1 MVCNVRRH
9 VACPDFLTST
19 KEPKVVHKKT
29 HSKLKLAE
37 QSNSDVT
44 YQQKSL
50 EERGRWVSMP
60 SVAHPSTPTED
71 NVELPSPSRSR
82 LVRIHERRF
91 HRHFPSISSED
102 RLINYYHCALV
113 SDILLQGYLYLS
125 QNYFAFYSNI
135 FGYKTK
141 FLIPV
146 GNVIRVTKERT
157 AKIIPNAIGITTH
170 EEKFVFGSL
179 LSRDASYRLIHQ
191 IWKNASYG
199 ELCQQEE
206 SESGNTSP
214 LLSKGIE
221 GEDSVSDTSDQ
232 VTTDDVSSLPS
243 KTTEGNISNSPSSR
257 QFRRL
262 SSTTKYIPLKMS
274 RKIDTISSKC
284 QPSKNVVLGITRDCF
299 DKIEETV
306 INIYKLPRTSLLL
319 FVSTVLLVLLF
330 FSATFLMYR
339 IAMVHRRVANAE
351 RTYFSSE
358 DKLLYYRE
366 KRKGQSKIINEE
378 VTELTTNLRNRINQ
392 LILVRKSLA
401 ELMDVTIHEQS
412 PCSSPSGKFAERG
425 QWMVVGT

>member
-1 MVCNVRRH
+1 MLQYRDEHAVPGYPFPYTPTTTVGEISLW
-9 VACPDFLTST
+9 PS
-19 KEPKVVHKKT
+19 
-29 HSKLKLAE
+29 SG
-37 QSNSDVT
+37 
-44 YQQKSL
+44 L

-71 NVELPSPSRSR
+71 NVELPTPSRSR

-91 HRHFPSISSED
+91 HRHFPSVSSED

-146 GNVIRVTKERT
+146 GNIIRVTKERT
-157 AKIIPNAIGITTH
+157 AKIIPNAIGITTQ

-191 IWKNASYG
+191 IWKKASYG

-214 LLSKGIE
+214 LLSKDIE
-221 GEDSVSDTSDQ
+221 GENSVSDTSDQ

-243 KTTEGNISNSPSSR
+243 KTTEGNISNSPSNR

-262 SSTTKYIPLKMS
+262 SSTSKYIPLKIS
-274 RKIDTISSKC
+274 RRTDTVSLKC
-284 QPSKNVVLGITRDCF
+284 QPPKSIVLGITRDCF
-299 DKIEETV
+299 GKIEDTMT
-306 INIYKLPRTSLLL
+306 NIYKLPWTSLLL
-319 FVSTVLLVLLF
+319 FVSTLLLVLLF

-339 IAMVHRRVANAE
+339 IAVIHKRIANDE
-351 RTYFSSE
+351 RSYPSFE
-358 DKLLYYRE
+358 DKLMYYTE
-366 KRKGQSKIINEE
+366 KRKYQSKIINEE
-378 VTELTTNLRNRINQ
+378 MTELTTNLRKRINQ
-392 LILVRKSLA
+392 LVLVRKSLA
-401 ELMDVTIHEQS
+401 ELVDVAIHEQS
-412 PCSSPSGKFAERG
+412 PCNTPRGKFAETG